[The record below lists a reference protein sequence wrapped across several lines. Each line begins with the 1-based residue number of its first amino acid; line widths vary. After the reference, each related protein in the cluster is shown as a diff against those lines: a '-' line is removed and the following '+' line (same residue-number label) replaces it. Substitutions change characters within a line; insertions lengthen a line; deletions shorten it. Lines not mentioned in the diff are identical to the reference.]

1 MSYAKIKEVA
11 QMPHLLEIQNES
23 YKWFVEEGLKEVFED
38 ISPIHDYAGNLVLE
52 FIDYYD
58 SYKETCIQL
67 YEIKKNVF
75 LAMENLNTVVGQ
87 NVLNY

>member
-1 MSYAKIKEVA
+1 MNFS
-11 QMPHLLEIQNES
+11 M
-23 YKWFVEEGLKEVFED
+23 
-38 ISPIHDYAGNLVLE
+38 LE
-52 FIDYYD
+52 FIDYYYI
-58 SYKETCIQL
+58 YKETCIQL